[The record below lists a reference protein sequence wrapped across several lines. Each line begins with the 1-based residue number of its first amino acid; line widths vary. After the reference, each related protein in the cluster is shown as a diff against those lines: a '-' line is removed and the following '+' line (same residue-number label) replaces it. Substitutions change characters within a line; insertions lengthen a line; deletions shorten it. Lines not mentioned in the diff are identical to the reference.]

1 MWCTTRFNSVPLLF
15 LVYVNDLNK
24 ASDVL
29 DPLIFI
35 DDTNILYFHQ
45 NIKTLFGT
53 GTVNY
58 KNV

>member
-24 ASDVL
+24 PSDVL

-35 DDTNILYFHQ
+35 DDTNILYFYQ

-53 GTVNY
+53 GNCEL
-58 KNV
+58 

>member
-1 MWCTTRFNSVPLLF
+1 MPLLF